1 MKITP
6 LHFFFGSAGFLLS
19 LICFKTNA
27 QTDTLWQKVWHL
39 YQNENFD
46 SALVHAEKLRELA
59 LKNGSDL
66 HLTKALSIVA
76 KVYRKQGNTEASV
89 LVLYDLLETGK
100 KLNNPRAEGSAYL
113 DLGRI
118 FYDAY
123 DYNVAVGYLKKAN
136 ERYEQANIP
145 NNQAIALY
153 HIARSFLKKSQPD
166 SALYFLNQALI
177 VNPPKYKALTSS
189 IFNLLGWVGYE
200 KKHYT
205 TARDHY
211 RRSLQ
216 YAGSDRKKHA
226 VAYHN
231 IGETYLLEGNP
242 DAAKKWLDKAMEIKT
257 SLKNPA
263 LMLSTVSLLAKLHEQ
278 QGDITTALSLLQEGL
293 EAVDKNKVSEATMNA
308 LGQISSLISRFPQ
321 ASLPLGKLKGYLTTY
336 DRQYQALKN
345 QKVTLQESS
354 SRQQL
359 QAIAREY
366 QLKKAAGL
374 EKEKAIR
381 NITGLVIAGIFM
393 LTLLLIRQK
402 KLSRHYKNEKKMVA
416 YATERLQESLLIND
430 SLKRS
435 YKDIHRKFNEDD
447 KL

>member
-1 MKITP
+1 M
-6 LHFFFGSAGFLLS
+6 
-19 LICFKTNA
+19 
-27 QTDTLWQKVWHL
+27 
-39 YQNENFD
+39 
-46 SALVHAEKLRELA
+46 
-59 LKNGSDL
+59 
-66 HLTKALSIVA
+66 
-76 KVYRKQGNTEASV
+76 
-89 LVLYDLLETGK
+89 
-100 KLNNPRAEGSAYL
+100 
-113 DLGRI
+113 
-118 FYDAY
+118 
-123 DYNVAVGYLKKAN
+123 
-136 ERYEQANIP
+136 
-145 NNQAIALY
+145 
-153 HIARSFLKKSQPD
+153 
-166 SALYFLNQALI
+166 
-177 VNPPKYKALTSS
+177 
-189 IFNLLGWVGYE
+189 
-200 KKHYT
+200 
-205 TARDHY
+205 
-211 RRSLQ
+211 
-216 YAGSDRKKHA
+216 
-226 VAYHN
+226 AYHN

-393 LTLLLIRQK
+393 LTLLLSRQK

>member
-153 HIARSFLKKSQPD
+153 HIARSFLKKKSTGFRIVLFESGTYSKSPQVQ
-166 SALYFLNQALI
+166 SA
-177 VNPPKYKALTSS
+177 YKQYLQ
-189 IFNLLGWVGYE
+189 LVGV
-200 KKHYT
+200 
-205 TARDHY
+205 
-211 RRSLQ
+211 
-216 YAGSDRKKHA
+216 G
-226 VAYHN
+226 
-231 IGETYLLEGNP
+231 
-242 DAAKKWLDKAMEIKT
+242 
-257 SLKNPA
+257 
-263 LMLSTVSLLAKLHEQ
+263 
-278 QGDITTALSLLQEGL
+278 
-293 EAVDKNKVSEATMNA
+293 
-308 LGQISSLISRFPQ
+308 
-321 ASLPLGKLKGYLTTY
+321 
-336 DRQYQALKN
+336 
-345 QKVTLQESS
+345 
-354 SRQQL
+354 
-359 QAIAREY
+359 
-366 QLKKAAGL
+366 
-374 EKEKAIR
+374 
-381 NITGLVIAGIFM
+381 
-393 LTLLLIRQK
+393 
-402 KLSRHYKNEKKMVA
+402 
-416 YATERLQESLLIND
+416 RL
-430 SLKRS
+430 
-435 YKDIHRKFNEDD
+435 
-447 KL
+447 